1 MNAQY
6 AENVDKLTEEMDE
19 MRSELEDQIKK
30 LELEKEQQRENDQL
44 KIDELGLTLEK
55 CNQNI
60 IALGGNKLE
69 LETQLQKK

>member
-1 MNAQY
+1 
-6 AENVDKLTEEMDE
+6 

-69 LETQLQKK
+69 LETQL